1 MNLTRENIADWKK
14 AFDKLM
20 YDNMRLSDYSTTIT
34 DEEWLKKYNGVSATD
49 AVADEITSIQEH
61 Y

>member
-1 MNLTRENIADWKK
+1 MNLTKENITDWKK
-14 AFDKLM
+14 ALDKLM
-20 YDNMRLSDYSTTIT
+20 YDNMGLRNYSTTIT
-34 DEEWLKKYNGVSATD
+34 DEEWLKKYHGVSATD